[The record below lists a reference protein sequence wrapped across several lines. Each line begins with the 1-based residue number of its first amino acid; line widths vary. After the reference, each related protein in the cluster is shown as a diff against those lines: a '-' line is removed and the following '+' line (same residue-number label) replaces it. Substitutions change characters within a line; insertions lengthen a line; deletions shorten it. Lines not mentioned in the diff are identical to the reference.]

1 MRRRYDIDV
10 MATLL
15 LDAGHHAR
23 YAFTG
28 YLAASAALTD
38 IIILA
43 EFARKVAVGDKD
55 GA

>member
-1 MRRRYDIDV
+1 
-10 MATLL
+10 MATLPL
-15 LDAGHHAR
+15 ESDHPVR
-23 YAFTG
+23 YTFTG
-28 YLAASAALTD
+28 FFVAFFALTD